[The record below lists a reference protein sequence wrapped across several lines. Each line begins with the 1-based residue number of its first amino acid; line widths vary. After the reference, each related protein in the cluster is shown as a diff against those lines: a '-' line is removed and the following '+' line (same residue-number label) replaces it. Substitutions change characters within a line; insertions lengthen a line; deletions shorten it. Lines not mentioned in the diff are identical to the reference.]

1 MDLNVALF
9 IALVA
14 GAVIAGAVVYR
25 SGRSVPGH
33 VAARLYLWQ
42 RVKGAGLDGA
52 VSAAC
57 VNELADRE
65 IARATAAP
73 LTERLDALAIVIGRY
88 AEGGDL
94 GPALKSLKEILER
107 HGVRPPP
114 AGAAAEGAAGTSGT
128 GGAGD

>member
-1 MDLNVALF
+1 LDLNVALF
-9 IALVA
+9 MALVA
-14 GAVIAGAVVYR
+14 GAVIAGTVVYR
-25 SGRSVPGH
+25 SGRTVPGH

-65 IARATAAP
+65 LARAVAAP

-88 AEGGDL
+88 AQGHDL
-94 GPALKSLKEILER
+94 GPALRALSEILER

-114 AGAAAEGAAGTSGT
+114 VESAANGAAGATHP
-128 GGAGD
+128 GD